1 MLETDWDDVRFVLAV
16 ARKGTLS
23 GAARQLRVNHATVL
37 RRVNGFENSL
47 GVTIFDRTARGYK
60 IAPHRRQLLDA
71 MQVMEEAALGVE
83 RALVAARAPLT
94 GLVRVTS
101 TDSLCHSILPSVTA
115 RLMREAEGLSIDLI
129 SHNTRAD
136 LGRMDADIAV
146 RPTQTLPL
154 GLTGTK
160 AGKMQ
165 FGVFAAPGRTTSW
178 LGMSGPLESAA
189 PAQWMADTVSEHEIV
204 AWADSF
210 VVLREMAAAG
220 QGRAILP
227 VVLGA
232 TDPRLVPLS
241 GLIPPMDVDVWVASH
256 SDMAEVPRIK
266 AVREMLT
273 SALSAELAR
282 LEKAA

>member
-1 MLETDWDDVRFVLAV
+1 MLEIDWDDVRFVLAV

-37 RRVNGFENSL
+37 RRVNGFESGL
-47 GVTIFDRTARGYK
+47 GVTVFDRTARGYQV
-60 IAPHRRQLLDA
+60 APHRRQLLDA
-71 MQVMEEAALGVE
+71 MQAMEEAALGVE
-83 RALVAARAPLT
+83 RALMAARAPLS

-101 TDSLCHSILPSVTA
+101 TDSLCQSILPSVTA
-115 RLMREAEGLSIDLI
+115 RLMREAEGLTIDLI
-129 SHNTRAD
+129 SHNARAD

-146 RPTQTLPL
+146 RPTQTLPQ
-154 GLTGTK
+154 GLTGAK
-160 AGKMQ
+160 AGKMR
-165 FGVFAAPGRTTSW
+165 FGVFAAPGRATNW
-178 LGMSGPLESAA
+178 LGMSGPLAGSV
-189 PAQWMADTVSEHEIV
+189 PARWMAETVSEHEIS

-241 GLIPPMDVDVWVASH
+241 DLIPPMEVDIWVACH
-256 SDMAEVPRIK
+256 ADMAEVPRIK
-266 AVREMLT
+266 AVQDMLS
-273 SALSAELAR
+273 SALNAELAR
-282 LEKAA
+282 IEKSA